1 MPGHNEIDCPLYEGC
16 GKCWV
21 HDPVGFLRTHKCV
34 EEENGEGE
42 VNDPRADIYD
52 YIGSD

>member
-21 HDPVGFLRTHKCV
+21 HGLVGFLRTHKCV